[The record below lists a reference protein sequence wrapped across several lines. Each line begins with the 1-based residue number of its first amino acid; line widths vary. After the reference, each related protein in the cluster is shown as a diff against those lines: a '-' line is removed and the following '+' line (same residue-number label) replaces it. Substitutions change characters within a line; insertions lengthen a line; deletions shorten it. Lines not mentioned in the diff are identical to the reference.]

1 MGNMIFIKKNF
12 KKTSEDMRRATEKS
26 IQKLISKIE
35 QYESSGTPFEKIFND
50 DSVKYDVLGNNFFT
64 MKAQSTQMPLR
75 ILYKFNRD
83 ENHGFTIEVHHTH
96 IKKHNN
102 KEYMR
107 EFATY
112 ASSH

>member
-1 MGNMIFIKKNF
+1 
-12 KKTSEDMRRATEKS
+12 
-26 IQKLISKIE
+26 
-35 QYESSGTPFEKIFND
+35 
-50 DSVKYDVLGNNFFT
+50 